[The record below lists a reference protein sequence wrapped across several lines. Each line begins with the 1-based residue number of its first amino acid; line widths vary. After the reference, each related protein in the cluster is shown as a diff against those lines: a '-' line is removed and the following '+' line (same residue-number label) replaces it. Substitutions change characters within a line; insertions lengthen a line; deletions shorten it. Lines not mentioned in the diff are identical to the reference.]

1 MVTSLNAFMMSPHE
15 WLAWN
20 SDYPRRVLRHFIG
33 IHLTPS
39 PKEDAKETMCD
50 ACNTSPELL
59 TRDGESRRGFLT
71 AGAAAAV
78 AAPLAATGF
87 VGAARA
93 QDAQDANALAES
105 QVQSWAA
112 FDTDGSFAP
121 HTITRRAA
129 GPKDVVVEIMY
140 SSICHS
146 DIHTYK
152 GDWGPAVYP
161 LVPGHEM
168 VGRVVAV
175 GSDVIKFR
183 EGDFAGVGTMVDS
196 CGECANCLAD
206 REQNCLNGTT
216 FTYGSE
222 DKISGGV
229 TYGGYS
235 KKIVVKEEFALRIPP
250 GVDLAGFAP
259 LLCAGITTFSPINHW
274 DLKPGQRYGVIGMG
288 GLGHLAVKL
297 AVAKGAEVV
306 VFTTS
311 EDKIADAK
319 EFGATEAYLWSDEE
333 ALAQQAMSFDLM
345 ISTVPVAYDMQSFLN
360 MLKLDKTLVNVG
372 ALFEVQGA
380 QGMMM
385 AFNRQ
390 SLAGSM
396 TGGIA
401 ETQAVIDFAADHG
414 VAATYEMIT
423 PDQIGEACQK
433 VVNKE
438 ARYRYVID
446 MTAA

>member
-1 MVTSLNAFMMSPHE
+1 
-15 WLAWN
+15 
-20 SDYPRRVLRHFIG
+20 
-33 IHLTPS
+33 
-39 PKEDAKETMCD
+39 MCQSCKTE
-50 ACNTSPELL
+50 AEFL
-59 TRDGESRRGFLT
+59 TRHGESRRDFLRT
-71 AGAAAAV
+71 GAAFAAAPVAAV
-78 AAPLAATGF
+78 AFAGNAH
-87 VGAARA
+87 A
-93 QDAQDANALAES
+93 QAGGSDALAES
-105 QVQSWAA
+105 QVQAWAA
-112 FDTDGSFAP
+112 FDTSGKFGP
-121 HTITRRAA
+121 HTITRREA

-146 DIHTYK
+146 DIHSYK
-152 GDWGPAVYP
+152 GDWGMPTFP

-168 VGRVVAV
+168 VGRVVGV

-183 EGDFAGVGTMVDS
+183 EGDVAGVGTMVDS
-196 CGECANCLAD
+196 CGTCANYLAD

-216 FTYGSE
+216 FTYNSP

-274 DLKPGQRYGVIGMG
+274 DLQPGQRYGVIGMG

-297 AVAKGAEVV
+297 AAAKGAEVV

-319 EFGATEAYLWSDEE
+319 SFGAAEAYLWSDE
-333 ALAQQAMSFDLM
+333 QAMRSQMGSFDLM
-345 ISTVPVAYDMQSFLN
+345 LSTVPVAYPMQQFLN
-360 MLKLDKTLVNVG
+360 LLKLDKTLVNVG
-372 ALFEVQGA
+372 ALFPVEGA

-385 AFNRQ
+385 GFGRQ

-401 ETQAVIDFAADHG
+401 ETQRVIDFAAHHG
-414 VAATYEMIT
+414 IAATYEMIT
-423 PDQIGEACQK
+423 PDQIAEACEK
-433 VVNKE
+433 VVNKQ

-446 MTAA
+446 MTKA

>member
-1 MVTSLNAFMMSPHE
+1 MCENCKT
-15 WLAWN
+15 
-20 SDYPRRVLRHFIG
+20 
-33 IHLTPS
+33 TPQ
-39 PKEDAKETMCD
+39 T
-50 ACNTSPELL
+50 L
-59 TRDGESRRGFLT
+59 TREGTSRRAFLGS
-71 AGAAAAV
+71 GAAMA
-78 AAPLAATGF
+78 AAPLA
-87 VGAARA
+87 GAAMTGAAKA
-93 QDAQDANALAES
+93 QTANPLAES
-105 QVQSWAA
+105 EVQSWAA
-112 FDTDGSFAP
+112 FDTEGSFAP

-129 GPKDVVVEIMY
+129 GPKDVVIDIMY

-152 GDWGPAVYP
+152 GDWGMPNFP

-168 VGRVVAV
+168 VGRVIGV
-175 GSDVIKFR
+175 GSEVTKFR
-183 EGDFAGVGTMVDS
+183 EGDIAGVGTMVDS
-196 CGECANCLAD
+196 CGTCVNCRAD

-216 FTYGSE
+216 FTYDSP
-222 DKISGGV
+222 DQVSGGV

-235 KKIVVKEEFALRIPP
+235 KKIVVTEDFALRIPP

-274 DLKPGQRYGVIGMG
+274 DLQPGQRYGVVGMG

-297 AVAKGAEVV
+297 AAAKGAEVV

-311 EDKIADAK
+311 EDKIEDAKSFGAADA
-319 EFGATEAYLWSDEE
+319 FLWSDED
-333 ALAQQAMSFDLM
+333 AIASQRASFDLM
-345 ISTVPVAYDMQSFLN
+345 LSTVPVAYPMQQFLN
-360 MLKLDKTLVNVG
+360 LLKLDKTLVNVG
-372 ALFEVQGA
+372 ALFPIEGA
-380 QGMMM
+380 QGMLMG
-385 AFNRQ
+385 FGRQ

-401 ETQAVIDFAADHG
+401 ETQAVIDFAARHNI
-414 VAATYEMIT
+414 AATYEMIT
-423 PDQIGEACQK
+423 PDEIGAACEK

>member
-1 MVTSLNAFMMSPHE
+1 MCE
-15 WLAWN
+15 
-20 SDYPRRVLRHFIG
+20 
-33 IHLTPS
+33 
-39 PKEDAKETMCD
+39 KCETGV
-50 ACNTSPELL
+50 EIL
-59 TRDGESRRGFLT
+59 TRNGEGRRNFLRG
-71 AGAAAAV
+71 GAAVA
-78 AAPLAATGF
+78 AAPLAAAGF
-87 VGAARA
+87 SGSRAAAQPSDALAQSEVQAWAAR
-93 QDAQDANALAES
+93 
-105 QVQSWAA
+105 
-112 FDTDGSFAP
+112 DTDGTFAP
-121 HTITRRAA
+121 YTITRREAR
-129 GPKDVVVEIMY
+129 PKDVVIDIMY

-152 GDWGPAVYP
+152 GDWGMPNFP

-168 VGRVVAV
+168 VGRVVGV
-175 GSDVIKFR
+175 GSEVTKFR
-183 EGDFAGVGTMVDS
+183 EGDIAGVGTMVDS
-196 CGECANCLAD
+196 CGECVNCLAD

-216 FTYGSE
+216 FTYDSP
-222 DKISGGV
+222 DQVSGGV

-235 KKIVVKEEFALRIPP
+235 KRIVVTEDFVLRIPP

-297 AVAKGAEVV
+297 GAAKGAEVV

-311 EDKIADAK
+311 QDKLEDARS
-319 EFGATEAYLWSDEE
+319 FGASEAYLWSDEE
-333 ALAQQAMSFDLM
+333 GLRSQMASFDLM
-345 ISTVPVAYDMQSFLN
+345 LSTVPVAYPMQQFLN

-372 ALFEVQGA
+372 ALFPVEGA
-380 QGMMM
+380 HGMMM
-385 AFNRQ
+385 GFGRQ

-401 ETQAVIDFAADHG
+401 ETQRVIDFAAHHG

-423 PDQIGEACQK
+423 PDQIGEACER
-433 VVNKE
+433 VVNRQ

>member
-1 MVTSLNAFMMSPHE
+1 
-15 WLAWN
+15 
-20 SDYPRRVLRHFIG
+20 
-33 IHLTPS
+33 
-39 PKEDAKETMCD
+39 MCQS
-50 ACNTSPELL
+50 CNDTFQTL
-59 TRDGESRRGFLT
+59 TRDGESRRNFLRS
-71 AGAAAAV
+71 GAALA
-78 AAPLAATGF
+78 AAPLAASVATQAAAQEG
-87 VGAARA
+87 GASLEAS
-93 QDAQDANALAES
+93 E
-105 QVQSWAA
+105 VQTWAA
-112 FDTDGSFAP
+112 FDTNGSFAP
-121 HTITRRAA
+121 HTIPRRAA

-152 GDWGPAVYP
+152 GDWGMPQFP

-168 VGRVVAV
+168 VGRVVGIGAEV
-175 GSDVIKFR
+175 TKFR
-183 EGDFAGVGTMVDS
+183 EGDIAGVGTMVDS
-196 CGECANCLAD
+196 CGTCANCLAD

-216 FTYGSE
+216 FTYNSE

-235 KKIVVKEEFALRIPP
+235 KKIVVKEDFALRIPP

-274 DLKPGQRYGVIGMG
+274 DLQPGQRYGVIGMG

-297 AVAKGAEVV
+297 AAAKGAEVV

-319 EFGATEAYLWSDEE
+319 AFGAAEAYLWSDE
-333 ALAQQAMSFDLM
+333 AAMRSQMGSFDLM
-345 ISTVPVAYDMQSFLN
+345 LSTVPVAYPMQQFLN
-360 MLKLDKTLVNVG
+360 LLKLDKTLVNVG
-372 ALFEVQGA
+372 ALFPIEGA
-380 QGMMM
+380 HGMMM
-385 AFNRQ
+385 GFGRQ

-401 ETQAVIDFAADHG
+401 QTQRVIDFAAHHG
-414 VAATYEMIT
+414 IAATYEMIT
-423 PDQIGEACQK
+423 PEQIGEACEK
-433 VVNKE
+433 VVNKQ

-446 MTAA
+446 MTQA

>member
-1 MVTSLNAFMMSPHE
+1 MCHSCKN
-15 WLAWN
+15 
-20 SDYPRRVLRHFIG
+20 
-33 IHLTPS
+33 
-39 PKEDAKETMCD
+39 DAQ
-50 ACNTSPELL
+50 LL
-59 TRDGESRRGFLT
+59 TRHGESRRDFLRTGT
-71 AGAAAAV
+71 ALA
-78 AAPLAATGF
+78 AAPLAASAF
-87 VGAARA
+87 SA
-93 QDAQDANALAES
+93 DANAQETETASLAETS
-105 QVQSWAA
+105 VKAWAA
-112 FDTDGSFAP
+112 FDTGGSFAP

-152 GDWGPAVYP
+152 GDWGMPTFP

-168 VGRVVAV
+168 VGRVVGV
-175 GSDVIKFR
+175 GPEVIKFR
-183 EGDFAGVGTMVDS
+183 EGDIAGVGTMVDS

-216 FTYGSE
+216 FTYNSP
-222 DKISGGV
+222 DKISDGV

-235 KKIVVKEEFALRIPP
+235 KKIVVKEDFALRIPP
-250 GVDLAGFAP
+250 GVDLPGFAP

-297 AVAKGAEVV
+297 AAAKGAEVV

-311 EDKIADAK
+311 GDKLEDAK
-319 EFGATEAYLWSDEE
+319 RFGAAEAYLWSDE
-333 ALAQQAMSFDLM
+333 QAMQRQAASFDLM
-345 ISTVPVAYDMQSFLN
+345 ISTVPVAYPMQQFLN
-360 MLKLDKTLVNVG
+360 LLKLDKTLVNVG
-372 ALFEVQGA
+372 ALFPVEGA

-385 AFNRQ
+385 GFGRQ

-401 ETQAVIDFAADHG
+401 ETQRVIDFAAHHG
-414 VAATYEMIT
+414 IAADYEMIT
-423 PDQIGEACQK
+423 PDRIAEACEK
-433 VVNKE
+433 VVNKQ

-446 MTAA
+446 MTKA

>member
-1 MVTSLNAFMMSPHE
+1 
-15 WLAWN
+15 
-20 SDYPRRVLRHFIG
+20 
-33 IHLTPS
+33 
-39 PKEDAKETMCD
+39 MCE
-50 ACNTSPELL
+50 ACNQKAEIL
-59 TRDGESRRGFLT
+59 TRQGESRRSFLGGT
-71 AGAAAAV
+71 AAMAT
-78 AAPLAATGF
+78 APLAAAALSSAAKAQEAASPL
-87 VGAARA
+87 GAS
-93 QDAQDANALAES
+93 N
-105 QVQSWAA
+105 VQSWAA
-112 FDTDGSFAP
+112 FDTSGSFAP
-121 HTITRRAA
+121 HTIPRRAA
-129 GPKDVVVEIMY
+129 GPKDVVVEILY

-152 GDWGPAVYP
+152 GDWGMPTFP

-168 VGRVVAV
+168 VGRVTGV
-175 GSDVIKFR
+175 GAEVTKFR
-183 EGDFAGVGTMVDS
+183 EGDIAGVGTMVDS

-216 FTYGSE
+216 FTYNSP

-235 KKIVVKEEFALRIPP
+235 KKIVVKEDFALRIPP

-274 DLKPGQRYGVIGMG
+274 DLQPGQRFGVIGMG

-297 AVAKGAEVV
+297 AAAKGAEVV

-311 EDKIADAK
+311 KDKLEDAK
-319 EFGATEAYLWSDEE
+319 SFGASEAYLWSDED
-333 ALAQQAMSFDLM
+333 AMRRQMGSFDLM
-345 ISTVPVAYDMQSFLN
+345 LSTVPVAYPMQPFLN

-372 ALFEVQGA
+372 ALFPIEGA
-380 QGMMM
+380 HGMMM
-385 AFNRQ
+385 GFGRQ

-401 ETQAVIDFAADHG
+401 ETQRVIDFAAHHG
-414 VAATYEMIT
+414 IAATYEMIT
-423 PDQIGEACQK
+423 PDQIGAACEK
-433 VVNKE
+433 VVRKQ

-446 MTAA
+446 MTKA